1 MPSTPSRET
10 LPVAV
15 VGGGFSGTLLTINLL
30 RHGARVVLIERA
42 VTQMA
47 TGLAFGTAR
56 PEHLLNVR
64 AANMS
69 AFPDDLGHFVRWL
82 GVSGSDAVNRF
93 VPRRIYGEYLR
104 DLLDETLA
112 AADGR
117 GAVKAGEATAARF
130 EDERVVLTL
139 DGSEELA
146 CRTVVLAL
154 GNFPPSLHPALS
166 DLPPE
171 ICFTN
176 PWQAAGY
183 PRLDAVNE
191 VLLLG
196 SGLTAIDGVLSLERA
211 GYRGRYTALSRRG
224 LKPRSHALSGP
235 SVERVAAPEAR
246 GSQLLQQVRAR
257 ASQVEWRVAVDELRP
272 HTQNIWRRHDH
283 AGQARFLR
291 HLRPY
296 WDVHRHRLAPEIG
309 EQIAALEREGRL
321 RFVAGKLVSA
331 TPENGPE
338 NGSARVI
345 WRPRGTDDRD
355 SVQVGLIVTCTG
367 PDGDLTHASDPLIRD
382 LLQQRR
388 VRADAHRLGLDVS
401 HTGNVLD
408 AWGERQD
415 DLFAV
420 GPITKGEAWEI
431 VAVPDIRR
439 QVWDLARYLTNAHWV
454 EGEGL

>member
-1 MPSTPSRET
+1 MPSFPGREP

-30 RHGARVVLIERA
+30 RYGARVVLVERA
-42 VTQMA
+42 ATQMGA
-47 TGLAFGTAR
+47 GLAFGTAR

-93 VPRRIYGEYLR
+93 VPRRIYGDYLR
-104 DLLDETLA
+104 DLLNETLA

-117 GAVKAGEATAARF
+117 GAVRAGEATAARF
-130 EDERVVLTL
+130 EDGRVVLTL
-139 DGSEELA
+139 DDGEQLA

-154 GNFPPSLHPALS
+154 GNFPPSLHPALA
-166 DLPPE
+166 DLPPD

-176 PWQAAGY
+176 PWHAAGY

-224 LKPRSHALSGP
+224 LKPRSHAVTGP
-235 SVERVAAPEAR
+235 SVERVPAPEAR
-246 GSQLLQQVRAR
+246 GSQLLHQVRAR
-257 ASQVEWRVAVDELRP
+257 AAQVEWRVAVDELRP

-309 EQIAALEREGRL
+309 AQIAALEQEGRL
-321 RFVAGKLVSA
+321 RFVAGKLVGA
-331 TPENGPE
+331 APEEG
-338 NGSARVI
+338 GARVT
-345 WRPRGTDDRD
+345 WRPRGTDDED
-355 SVQVGLIVTCTG
+355 GQHVGLIVTCTG
-367 PDGDLTHASDPLIRD
+367 PDGDLTRASDPLIRD
-382 LLQQRR
+382 LLQQGR
-388 VRADAHRLGLDVS
+388 VRTDAHRFGLDVS

-408 AWGERQD
+408 AQGERQD
-415 DLFAV
+415 ELFAV

-439 QVWDLARYLTNAHWV
+439 QVWDLARYLTDAHWV

>member
-1 MPSTPSRET
+1 MPLSPARET
-10 LPVAV
+10 LPVAI

-30 RHGARVVLIERA
+30 RHGARVVLVERA
-42 VTQMA
+42 VAQMA
-47 TGLAFGTAR
+47 TGLAFGTSR

-69 AFPDDLGHFVRWL
+69 AFPDDLDHFVRWL

-93 VPRRIYGEYLR
+93 VPRRTYGEYLR
-104 DLLDETLA
+104 NLLAETLA
-112 AADGR
+112 GAPGR
-117 GAVKAGEATAARF
+117 GEIRAGEAVAARF
-130 EDERVVLTL
+130 KDDRVVLTL
-139 DGSEELA
+139 NSGEELA
-146 CRTVVLAL
+146 CRALVLAL

-166 DLPPE
+166 DLPLD

-176 PWQAAGY
+176 PWQAAAY
-183 PRLDAVNE
+183 PKLDEVRE

-224 LKPRSHALSGP
+224 LKPRHHAPTGP
-235 SVERVAAPEAR
+235 AVARVAEPEAR
-246 GSQLLQQVRAR
+246 GSHLLSHVRAR
-257 ASQVEWRVAVDELRP
+257 ASQVGWRAAVDELRP
-272 HTQNIWRRHDH
+272 YTQNIWRRHDH
-283 AGQARFLR
+283 AAQARFLR

-321 RFVAGKLVSA
+321 QFVAGKLLRA
-331 TPENGPE
+331 TPDSG
-338 NGSARVI
+338 GACVT
-345 WRPRGTDDRD
+345 WRPRGTDEEESRR
-355 SVQVGLIVTCTG
+355 VGLIATCTG
-367 PDGDLTHASDPLIRD
+367 PDGDLTRASDPLVRD
-382 LLQQRR
+382 LLQQGR

-401 HTGNVLD
+401 HAGNVRD
-408 AWGERQD
+408 ANGERQE

-439 QVWDLARYLTNAHWV
+439 QVWNLARYLTNAHWV